1 MSRLPYNPIYDYP
14 ELAAYLENKSIDEKW
29 IPWSSIART
38 LIDDVNDSDKVFQ
51 LIDSNIEYLSSSLIE
66 SENSDTR
73 KSRHLVFGELER
85 FESQLMSL
93 AENFYSRATEIKSLR
108 NKLINSEPIV
118 AMPLGTSLS
127 ADLRDGDEIT
137 RLFQFINVLCATV
150 AWYNT
155 QYGRYD
161 ETPIELFL
169 KFFGFPR
176 LENNT
181 DDDQSEFERLLGRRI
196 REYLSQW

>member
-14 ELAAYLENKSIDEKW
+14 ELATYLENKSIDEKW

-38 LIDDVNDSDKVFQ
+38 LIDDVNDSNEVFQ
-51 LIDSNIEYLSSSLIE
+51 LIDSNIEHLSSSLIE
-66 SENSDTR
+66 SENPDTR
-73 KSRHLVFGELER
+73 KSQHLVFGELER
-85 FESQLMSL
+85 FEGQLMSL
-93 AENFYSRATEIKSLR
+93 ADSFYSRATEIKSLR
-108 NKLINSEPIV
+108 HKLFSEPIV
-118 AMPLGTSLS
+118 AMPLGTGLR

-137 RLFQFINVLCATV
+137 RLFQFINILCATV

-155 QYGRYD
+155 LYGRYD

-169 KFFGFPR
+169 KFFGFPQ

-181 DDDQSEFERLLGRRI
+181 DDDQSEFELALGRRI